1 MDHVTRVSSW
11 YEAIETIGCDGSST
25 FGERN
30 FVKSGRLREDED
42 NMQFIKL
49 LYGVRSTYYK
59 GKVA

>member
-11 YEAIETIGCDGSST
+11 FEAIETIACDGSST

-30 FVKSGRLREDED
+30 FVKSGRLHEDGD
-42 NMQFIKL
+42 NVQFIKL

-59 GKVA
+59 REVA